1 MTDKSPHV
9 VVVGYGPVAARL
21 VEELMPA
28 VRCGELAVT
37 VIGEESSAAYNRVL
51 VADLGVG
58 RTTAAAISVSD
69 PAELAAAG
77 VRVLMDVSVLRV
89 DRARRCVLLGDG
101 TSVHYDKLVFATGS
115 RPLVPPLHGL
125 NPDPAA
131 GVPLPPGVTSLRDLR
146 DAAVLRRAVEQ
157 RRRVVVLGG
166 GILGLEAALAARDE
180 GAVVTVVHHGPHA
193 LGRSVDAGAG
203 YTLAAAL
210 RASGITVVPHARS
223 IGVRLDAAPDGVRA
237 FSALLQEN
245 GPPIEGDL
253 LLLSCG
259 VRPRV
264 EVAAGAGLVTN
275 RGIVVDHRLQALH
288 DPCVFAIGD
297 CAEIK
302 CLDTECADC
311 ADSTAPMGLIGPGW
325 RQAEWLAAFLT
336 GREAAAGP
344 LPAERAPVM
353 MLKARGVD
361 VAAAGDIATG
371 PFDAPHDESS
381 RGVAFGDAPQV
392 SVWADPEHGKYVKMS
407 TRGGALAG
415 FISVG
420 MPRTAAELTLLFER
434 GAELPA
440 DRSALL
446 RLDGPDRPTT
456 TASDPARTVCRCAGV
471 DQQTISAAAA
481 AGCATVQE
489 VSAATRAGTGC
500 GGCHGELTALIEA
513 HFAAV

>member
-1 MTDKSPHV
+1 MTGESPHV

-28 VRCGELAVT
+28 VRRGELAVT

-77 VRVLMDVSVLRV
+77 VRVMMDVPVLRV
-89 DRARRCVLLGDG
+89 DRARRRVLLGEG
-101 TSVHYDKLVFATGS
+101 ISVHYDKLVFATGS

-131 GVPLPPGVTSLRDLR
+131 GVPLPPGVTALRDLR
-146 DAAVLRRAVEQ
+146 DAAVLRRAVQ
-157 RRRVVVLGG
+157 KRSRVVVLGG

-180 GAVVTVVHHGPHA
+180 GAAVTLVHHGPHT
-193 LGRSVDAGAG
+193 LGRSIDAGAG
-203 YTLAAAL
+203 YTVASAL
-210 RASGITVVPHARS
+210 RAGGITVVSNARS
-223 IGVRLDAAPDGVRA
+223 IGVRLDTASDAGPA
-237 FSALLQEN
+237 FSALLQES
-245 GPPIEGDL
+245 GAPVEGDL

-264 EVAAGAGLVTN
+264 EVAAGAGLVTA
-275 RGIVVDHRLQALH
+275 RGIVVDHGLQALH

-302 CLDTECADC
+302 CLDAACANCADFTGP
-311 ADSTAPMGLIGPGW
+311 SGLIGPGW
-325 RQAEWLAAFLT
+325 RQAEWLASFLM
-336 GREAAAGP
+336 GRDTAAVT

-361 VAAAGDIATG
+361 VAAAGDISAG
-371 PFDAPHDESS
+371 PFDAAPESAS
-381 RGVAFGDAPQV
+381 LGDAPQV

-407 TRGGALAG
+407 TCGGALAG

-456 TASDPARTVCRCAGV
+456 AVADPARTVCRCAGV

-481 AGCATVQE
+481 AGCSTVQE

-500 GGCHGELTALIEA
+500 GGCHGDLRDLIEA
-513 HFAAV
+513 HFAPA